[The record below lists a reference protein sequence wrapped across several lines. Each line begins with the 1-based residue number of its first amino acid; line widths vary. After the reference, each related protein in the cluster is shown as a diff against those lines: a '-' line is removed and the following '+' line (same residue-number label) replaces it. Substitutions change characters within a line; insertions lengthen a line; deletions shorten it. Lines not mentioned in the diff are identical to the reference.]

1 MNYPL
6 LIFFGIIPSI
16 IWLLFYLRKDILPES
31 NSMILKVFIMGMI
44 ATLPAALIELG
55 MSDYFKQIP
64 YPNAYVLGLFCLLGI
79 ALPEEL
85 MKYLVVKIKVISHAE
100 FDEPIDA
107 MLYMIVAALGF
118 SAMENILT
126 LFPFKQTVDLLSAS
140 WVRFVS
146 ATFLHALVS
155 ALIGYFMALSFYNTK
170 NRLKLIF
177 TGLTLAVIL
186 HGLYDFFI
194 IMKGPLSMSGP
205 IILLIVLTIFIS
217 YAFKKVKKMKSICL
231 YSKN

>member
-6 LIFFGIIPSI
+6 LIFFGLAPSI
-16 IWLLFYLRKDILPES
+16 IWLLFYLRKDKLPES

-44 ATLPAALIELG
+44 VTLPAALIELG

-64 YPNAYVLGLFCLLGI
+64 CPKIYALGLFCFLGI
-79 ALPEEL
+79 ALPEEF

-107 MLYMIVAALGF
+107 ILYMIIAALGF

-126 LFPFKQTVDLLSAS
+126 LFPFKETIELFSAS
-140 WVRFVS
+140 WVRFIS
-146 ATFLHALVS
+146 ATFLHALTS
-155 ALIGYFMALSFYNTK
+155 ALIGYFMALSFFNTK

-177 TGLTLAVIL
+177 IGLILAVIL
-186 HGLYDFFI
+186 HGLYNFL
-194 IMKGPLSMSGP
+194 IMMEGTPSILGP
-205 IILLIVLTIFIS
+205 IILLVALAIFIS
-217 YAFKKVKKMKSICL
+217 YTFKKVKKMKSICL
-231 YSKN
+231 C